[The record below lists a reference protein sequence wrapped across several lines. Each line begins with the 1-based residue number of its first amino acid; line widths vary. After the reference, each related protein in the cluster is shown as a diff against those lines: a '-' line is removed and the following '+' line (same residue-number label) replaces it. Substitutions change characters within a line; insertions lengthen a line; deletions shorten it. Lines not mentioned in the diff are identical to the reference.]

1 MRMPSWGA
9 GEADEVDEES
19 EDGRSLMKTGLGV
32 APNMVA
38 KSAALSGADWDEDVD
53 EARLL
58 DMSGISK

>member
-9 GEADEVDEES
+9 GEADDVDEES
-19 EDGRSLMKTGLGV
+19 EDGKSLVKTGLGV

-38 KSAALSGADWDEDVD
+38 KSALSGADWDEDVD

-58 DMSGISK
+58 EMSGICK